1 MGCLTQRAK
10 RIAQRAKR
18 VTLHASFGRVKEEK
32 ITF

>member
-18 VTLHASFGRVKEEK
+18 VTLRASFGRVKEEK
-32 ITF
+32 IIF